1 METGRMRNPV
11 ATFMEDF
18 NRPVTIP
25 DKKKR
30 EKRGHTKHKKRQTSD
45 TD

>member
-1 METGRMRNPV
+1 MATGRMRNPV

-18 NRPVTIP
+18 NRPVTVP

-30 EKRGHTKHKKRQTSD
+30 SKNGHTKHKKQQTND
-45 TD
+45 PE